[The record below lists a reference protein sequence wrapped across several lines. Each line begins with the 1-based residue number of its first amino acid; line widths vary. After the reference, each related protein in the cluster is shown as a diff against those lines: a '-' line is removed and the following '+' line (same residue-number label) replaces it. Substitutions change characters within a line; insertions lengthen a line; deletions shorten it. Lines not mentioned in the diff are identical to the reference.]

1 MNQYIRYTIAVLFAI
16 IGGTICFWTNTQ
28 LGENIIFNGI
38 ETLVSASIL
47 GGYIYF
53 LFNPEENAQNNVINN
68 DRNRWWMYFLLN
80 DKLYITTSIKLS
92 FLPRSMDLVH
102 CILPSRRIQ
111 PLQDNEEDSGRQIES
126 NS

>member
-16 IGGTICFWTNTQ
+16 IGGTICFWTNNQ

-47 GGYIYF
+47 GGYIFF

-80 DKLYITTSIKLS
+80 D
-92 FLPRSMDLVH
+92 
-102 CILPSRRIQ
+102 
-111 PLQDNEEDSGRQIES
+111 
-126 NS
+126 

>member
-47 GGYIYF
+47 GGYI
-53 LFNPEENAQNNVINN
+53 
-68 DRNRWWMYFLLN
+68 
-80 DKLYITTSIKLS
+80 
-92 FLPRSMDLVH
+92 FLPL
-102 CILPSRRIQ
+102 
-111 PLQDNEEDSGRQIES
+111 
-126 NS
+126 